1 VLVDFLQISTRDSS
15 RLAG

>member
-1 VLVDFLQISTRDSS
+1 VDFLQISTRDSS